1 MANNTTFHSLTN
13 VTPAYD
19 TKRGKE
25 FRAQVQG
32 FAAKDA
38 DVRAVGGR
46 YVVST
51 FMNLSGAKDDLNT
64 GLGLS
69 LEESSYEAK
78 NGTTHLSIPANFSVW
93 TDTQAEADAI
103 AAKLTKNARF
113 SAPVRVGYRTYE
125 DKTYIELTRDEIFF
139 HPSTGGGSAAP
150 SANTAAVQ
158 KAMNDDDLPF

>member
-38 DVRAVGGR
+38 EVRTVSGR

-69 LEESSYEAK
+69 IEESSYEGK
-78 NGTTHLSIPANFSVW
+78 KGTYLSIPANFSVW
-93 TDTQAEADAI
+93 TDTQAEAEAI

-113 SAPVRVGYRTYE
+113 SAPVRVGYRVHE
-125 DKTYIELTRDEIFF
+125 GKTYIELTRDEIFF
-139 HPSTGGGSAAP
+139 HQSTGGSAAP
-150 SANTAAVQ
+150 AANTAAVQ

>member
-38 DVRAVGGR
+38 EVRTVSGR

-51 FMNLSGAKDDLNT
+51 FMNLSGAKDYLNT
-64 GLGLS
+64 ELGLAI
-69 LEESSYEAK
+69 EESSYEGK
-78 NGTTHLSIPANFSVW
+78 NGTYLSIPANFSVW
-93 TDTQAEADAI
+93 TDTQAEAEVI

-113 SAPVRVGYRTYE
+113 SAPVRVGYRVHE
-125 DKTYIELTRDEIFF
+125 GKTYIELTRDEIFF
-139 HPSTGGGSAAP
+139 HQSTGGSAAP
-150 SANTAAVQ
+150 AANTAAVQ

>member
-38 DVRAVGGR
+38 EVRTVSGR

-64 GLGLS
+64 VLGMAI
-69 LEESSYEAK
+69 EESSYEGK
-78 NGTTHLSIPANFSVW
+78 NGTYLSIPANFSVW
-93 TDTQAEADAI
+93 TDTQAEAEAI
-103 AAKLTKNARF
+103 AAKLTKDARF
-113 SAPVRVGYRTYE
+113 SAPVRVGYRVHE
-125 DKTYIELTRDEIFF
+125 GKTYIELTRDEIFF
-139 HPSTGGGSAAP
+139 HQSTGGSAAP
-150 SANTAAVQ
+150 AANTAAVQ

>member
-38 DVRAVGGR
+38 EVRTVSGR

-64 GLGLS
+64 ELGLAI
-69 LEESSYEAK
+69 EESSYEGK
-78 NGTTHLSIPANFSVW
+78 NGTYLSIPANFSVW
-93 TDTQAEADAI
+93 TDTQAEAEVI

-113 SAPVRVGYRTYE
+113 SAPVRVGYRVHE
-125 DKTYIELTRDEIFF
+125 GKTYIELTRDEIFF
-139 HPSTGGGSAAP
+139 HQSTGGSAAP
-150 SANTAAVQ
+150 AANTAAVQ

>member
-1 MANNTTFHSLTN
+1 MANNTTFHSLMN

-38 DVRAVGGR
+38 EVRTVSGR

-69 LEESSYEAK
+69 LEESSYEGK
-78 NGTTHLSIPANFSVW
+78 NGTYLSIPANFSVW
-93 TDTQAEADAI
+93 TDTQAEAEAI

-113 SAPVRVGYRTYE
+113 SAPVRVGYRVHE
-125 DKTYIELTRDEIFF
+125 GKTYIELTRDEIFF
-139 HPSTGGGSAAP
+139 HQSTGGSAAP
-150 SANTAAVQ
+150 AANTAAVQ

>member
-38 DVRAVGGR
+38 EVRTVSGR

-69 LEESSYEAK
+69 IEESSYEGK
-78 NGTTHLSIPANFSVW
+78 KGTYLSIPANFSVW
-93 TDTQAEADAI
+93 TDTQAEAEAI
-103 AAKLTKNARF
+103 AAKLTKDARF
-113 SAPVRVGYRTYE
+113 SAPVRVGYRVHE
-125 DKTYIELTRDEIFF
+125 GKTYIELTRDEIFF
-139 HPSTGGGSAAP
+139 HQSTGGSAAP
-150 SANTAAVQ
+150 AANTAAVQ

>member
-38 DVRAVGGR
+38 EVRAVGGR

-78 NGTTHLSIPANFSVW
+78 NGIHTCRSQLTSAFGLTHKQRQMRLLLS
-93 TDTQAEADAI
+93 
-103 AAKLTKNARF
+103 
-113 SAPVRVGYRTYE
+113 
-125 DKTYIELTRDEIFF
+125 
-139 HPSTGGGSAAP
+139 
-150 SANTAAVQ
+150 
-158 KAMNDDDLPF
+158 

>member
-38 DVRAVGGR
+38 EVRTVSGR

-64 GLGLS
+64 ELGLAI
-69 LEESSYEAK
+69 EESSYEGK
-78 NGTTHLSIPANFSVW
+78 NGTYLSIPANFSVW
-93 TDTQAEADAI
+93 TDTQAEAEAI

-113 SAPVRVGYRTYE
+113 SAPVRVGYRVHE
-125 DKTYIELTRDEIFF
+125 GKTYIELTRDEIFF
-139 HPSTGGGSAAP
+139 HQSTGGSAAP
-150 SANTAAVQ
+150 AANTAAVQ

>member
-1 MANNTTFHSLTN
+1 MANNTTFNSLTN

-38 DVRAVGGR
+38 EVRTVSGR

-69 LEESSYEAK
+69 LEESSYEGK
-78 NGTTHLSIPANFSVW
+78 NGTYLTIPANFSVW

-150 SANTAAVQ
+150 AANTAAVQ

>member
-38 DVRAVGGR
+38 EVRTVSGR

-64 GLGLS
+64 VLGMAI
-69 LEESSYEAK
+69 EESSYEGK
-78 NGTTHLSIPANFSVW
+78 NGTYLSIPANFSVW
-93 TDTQAEADAI
+93 TDTQAEAEAI

-113 SAPVRVGYRTYE
+113 SAPVRVGYRVHE
-125 DKTYIELTRDEIFF
+125 GKTYIELTRDEIFF
-139 HPSTGGGSAAP
+139 HQSTGGSAAP
-150 SANTAAVQ
+150 AANTAAVQ

>member
-38 DVRAVGGR
+38 EVRTVSGR

-64 GLGLS
+64 ALGLA
-69 LEESSYEAK
+69 LEESSYEGK
-78 NGTTHLSIPANFSVW
+78 NGTYLSIPANFSVW
-93 TDTQAEADAI
+93 TDTQAEAEAI

-113 SAPVRVGYRTYE
+113 SAPVRVGYRVHE
-125 DKTYIELTRDEIFF
+125 GKTYIELTRDEIFF
-139 HPSTGGGSAAP
+139 HQSTGGSAAP
-150 SANTAAVQ
+150 AANTAAVQ

>member
-38 DVRAVGGR
+38 EVRTVSGR

-64 GLGLS
+64 GLGLAI
-69 LEESSYEAK
+69 EESSYEGK
-78 NGTTHLSIPANFSVW
+78 NGTYLSIPANFSVW
-93 TDTQAEADAI
+93 TDTQAEAEAI

-113 SAPVRVGYRTYE
+113 SAPVRVGYRVHE
-125 DKTYIELTRDEIFF
+125 GKTYIELTRDEIFF
-139 HPSTGGGSAAP
+139 HASTGGSAAP
-150 SANTAAVQ
+150 AANTAAVQ

>member
-38 DVRAVGGR
+38 EVRTVSGR

-69 LEESSYEAK
+69 IEESSYEGK
-78 NGTTHLSIPANFSVW
+78 NGTYLSIPANFSVW
-93 TDTQAEADAI
+93 TDTQAEAEAI
-103 AAKLTKNARF
+103 AAKLTKDARF
-113 SAPVRVGYRTYE
+113 SAPVRVGYRVHE
-125 DKTYIELTRDEIFF
+125 GKTYIELTRDEIFF
-139 HPSTGGGSAAP
+139 HASTGGSAAP
-150 SANTAAVQ
+150 AANTAAVQ

>member
-1 MANNTTFHSLTN
+1 MANNTTFNSLTN

-38 DVRAVGGR
+38 EVRTVSGR

-51 FMNLSGAKDDLNT
+51 FMNLSGAKDNLNT

-69 LEESSYEAK
+69 LEESSYEGK
-78 NGTTHLSIPANFSVW
+78 NGTYLSIPANFSVW

-150 SANTAAVQ
+150 AANTAAVQ

>member
-1 MANNTTFHSLTN
+1 MAINTTFHSLTN

-38 DVRAVGGR
+38 EVRAVGGR

-69 LEESSYEAK
+69 LEESSYEGK
-78 NGTTHLSIPANFSVW
+78 NGTYLSIPANFSVW
-93 TDTQAEADAI
+93 TDTQAEAEAI
-103 AAKLTKNARF
+103 AAKLTRNARF
-113 SAPVRVGYRTYE
+113 SAPVRVGYRVHE
-125 DKTYIELTRDEIFF
+125 GKTYIELTRDEIFF
-139 HPSTGGGSAAP
+139 HQSTGGSAAP
-150 SANTAAVQ
+150 AVNTAAVQ